1 MLQISDEK
9 KDIPV
14 IDGLT
19 SISSSIKIGSRL
31 NNDDLIK
38 LDTVLKI
45 MNYCKYNGE
54 ENKIT
59 MIDVNDVS
67 DYILYFEEEGKK
79 VYLGNPSN
87 ITEKMD
93 ITMNIMKNEEGK
105 KGEIYVREDLLNKN
119 RTFFREEKND

>member
-9 KDIPV
+9 KDIPI

-59 MIDVNDVS
+59 MIDLNNVS

-79 VYLGNPSN
+79 VYLGNSSN

-93 ITMNIMKNEEGK
+93 IAMNIMKNEEGK
-105 KGEIYVREDLLNKN
+105 KGEIFVREDLLNKN

>member
-59 MIDVNDVS
+59 MIDLNNVS

-79 VYLGNPSN
+79 VYLGNSSN

-93 ITMNIMKNEEGK
+93 IAMNIMKNEDGK
-105 KGEIYVREDLLNKN
+105 KGEIFVREDLLNKN
-119 RTFFREEKND
+119 RTFFREEKK